1 MWFIYL
7 YIVSFFRIKGSFKMI
22 DEDVTM
28 CVYKGEKQQQK
39 QKQKDQQT
47 PISGY
52 FVFVVLFF
60 QI

>member
-1 MWFIYL
+1 
-7 YIVSFFRIKGSFKMI
+7 MI

-28 CVYKGEKQQQK
+28 CVYKGEKQQLK